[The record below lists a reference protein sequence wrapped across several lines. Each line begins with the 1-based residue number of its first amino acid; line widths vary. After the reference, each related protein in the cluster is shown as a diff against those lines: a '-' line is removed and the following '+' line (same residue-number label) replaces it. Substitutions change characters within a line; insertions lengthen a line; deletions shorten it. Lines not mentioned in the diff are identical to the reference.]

1 MFGAQILLLEPVLL
15 VSQLLGM
22 LYSKV
27 IETLILFGASAGI
40 CDFCRYRLVMTAL
53 SSTDTYT
60 KVPFVSLLSVNSI
73 CLLILCPIVSWLD
86 G

>member
-1 MFGAQILLLEPVLL
+1 MLGAQILLLEPVLL
-15 VSQLLGM
+15 VSQFLGM

-60 KVPFVSLLSVNSI
+60 KVPFVSLLSANSI
-73 CLLILCPIVSWLD
+73 CLLIVSLIVNALD
-86 G
+86 Q

>member
-1 MFGAQILLLEPVLL
+1 
-15 VSQLLGM
+15 
-22 LYSKV
+22 
-27 IETLILFGASAGI
+27 
-40 CDFCRYRLVMTAL
+40 L

-73 CLLILCPIVSWLD
+73 CLLMLGLIVSWLD